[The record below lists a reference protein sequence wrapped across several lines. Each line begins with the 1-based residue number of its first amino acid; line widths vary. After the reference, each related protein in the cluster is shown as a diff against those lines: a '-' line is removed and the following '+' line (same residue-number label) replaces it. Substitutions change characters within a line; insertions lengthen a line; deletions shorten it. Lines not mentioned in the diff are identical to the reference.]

1 MQNKV
6 VLSFDDDTVGLIG
19 YDYGEQVYSQQV
31 ENKIDINTD
40 FYVEIPDQIVF
51 VTASFVHGFC
61 SKLVDI
67 IGIDNIM
74 SRCHIISDVDDVRL
88 HFHSKLNSKLMP

>member
-6 VLSFDDDTVGLIG
+6 VLCFDNDIVGLVG
-19 YDYGEQVYSQQV
+19 YDYGEQVYLQQV

-40 FYVEIPDQIVF
+40 FYIEIPDQIVF
-51 VTASFVHGFC
+51 LTASFVHGFC
-61 SKLVDI
+61 SKLVDT
-67 IGIDNIM
+67 IGIYNIA